1 MYSSTLKSSKKSL
14 TLNLKAPEAI
24 DIVKTLVQEYD
35 VIIEGFRPGVM
46 QRLGIG
52 YETLKEVNPKL
63 IYCAITGYGQ
73 TGPYSNRPGHDNNY
87 LALAGYRLLSS

>member
-1 MYSSTLKSSKKSL
+1 
-14 TLNLKAPEAI
+14 
-24 DIVKTLVQEYD
+24 
-35 VIIEGFRPGVM
+35 M

-52 YETLKEVNPKL
+52 YEALKEINPRV

-87 LALAGYRLLSS
+87 LSLAGLLDYSRHKDKSLFPWVFN